1 MVSLF
6 TLFSAIHLTDIA
18 GEPLHSVNS
27 SVFSYQRNW
36 GQRISASNF
45 LSEIRLSR
53 IMILFFRQS
62 VMCIIAEFYNIF
74 LLSLLFTATRF
85 AMHRIYANRINSR
98 GMSRVFCDLHSQK
111 TPRGILPV
119 NSNLMITVHTPQSC
133 EVFWHECAK
142 IPRHTSQNSIAAGNL
157 EFWLRY

>member
-1 MVSLF
+1 MGYLYS
-6 TLFSAIHLTDIA
+6 SHYI
-18 GEPLHSVNS
+18 PLWGICQYC
-27 SVFSYQRNW
+27 FSYRKQKDYC
-36 GQRISASNF
+36 
-45 LSEIRLSR
+45 E
-53 IMILFFRQS
+53 
-62 VMCIIAEFYNIF
+62 
-74 LLSLLFTATRF
+74 LLFTPFPATRF

>member
-1 MVSLF
+1 MMRKKEPYGLMMLLF
-6 TLFSAIHLTDIA
+6 T
-18 GEPLHSVNS
+18 P
-27 SVFSYQRNW
+27 
-36 GQRISASNF
+36 
-45 LSEIRLSR
+45 
-53 IMILFFRQS
+53 
-62 VMCIIAEFYNIF
+62 
-74 LLSLLFTATRF
+74 FTATRF